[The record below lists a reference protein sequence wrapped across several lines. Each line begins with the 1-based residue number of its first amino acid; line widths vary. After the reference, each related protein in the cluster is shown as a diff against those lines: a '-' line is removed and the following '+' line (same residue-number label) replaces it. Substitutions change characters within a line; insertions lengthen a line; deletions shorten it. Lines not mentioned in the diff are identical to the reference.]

1 MPLEEKSMIFL
12 PSTEWK
18 VSISIISLCWM
29 VMSVWLCLSLILNN
43 TTHEIAG
50 IIVFSLVG
58 VGGVFLSIYSFFFV
72 HTSRIEVSADKI
84 QKINIFR
91 RNEMLMEE
99 LSGFRIS
106 GGSMQILELESSKHD
121 KKNIRAYMMFE
132 NNSDL
137 ISWLT
142 ENSKDLNKQEDENEI
157 RFFDK
162 LTDQDK
168 VRFRAGTKW
177 ANTSLVLSCTVSFWA
192 LLYPTPYR
200 EVVSLLIIS
209 PFLSILMAIYFSGL
223 IMFDEKINRLGRIL
237 GASFLQSTFI
247 LLYRSYHDWNIMS
260 WKPFWTPYVVITALT
275 IAIILLFV
283 KDIRSTITGSVICI
297 ATIALFCYG
306 VTISINGIYDKSK
319 PIVVRTKVINKE
331 ISSGKSTQYY
341 VTVEDSEGF
350 HFNEQVRVSRR
361 QFEACKIDQVIN
373 VRVHKGAFGIPFF
386 FI

>member
-106 GGSMQILELESSKHD
+106 GGSMQILELESSKRD
-121 KKNIRAYMMFE
+121 KKNIRAYMMFK

-260 WKPFWTPYVVITALT
+260 WKPFWTPYAVITALT

-319 PIVVRTKVINKE
+319 PIIVRTKVINKE

>member
-1 MPLEEKSMIFL
+1 
-12 PSTEWK
+12 
-18 VSISIISLCWM
+18 
-29 VMSVWLCLSLILNN
+29 
-43 TTHEIAG
+43 
-50 IIVFSLVG
+50 
-58 VGGVFLSIYSFFFV
+58 
-72 HTSRIEVSADKI
+72 
-84 QKINIFR
+84 
-91 RNEMLMEE
+91 
-99 LSGFRIS
+99 
-106 GGSMQILELESSKHD
+106 
-121 KKNIRAYMMFE
+121 MFE

-177 ANTSLVLSCTVSFWA
+177 ANASLVLSCTVSFWA

-200 EVVSLLIIS
+200 EVVGLLIIS

-260 WKPFWTPYVVITALT
+260 WKPFWTPYAVITALT